1 MKNLFLIIFIMT
13 GFSAKANESKDFHQ
27 IDFNESYGFELP
39 KKLKAVHFSENVFRA
54 PFEEELQ
61 KLILNEMI
69 KETGGK
75 TKKIDAW
82 EFLKRVEKEAKKR
95 DLNFEGLRDEMVE
108 IFSHPYNLNSLNKS
122 VSISGSTT
130 KDSNG
135 RSRASI
141 SVSGSKK
148 VNGVK
153 VSGSISNTTTTT
165 QSGNTNTSTT
175 ARVTITFP

>member
-1 MKNLFLIIFIMT
+1 MQHLEFVEFAADNQSMQRAPEIVCSYRSHATRSDALSPK
-13 GFSAKANESKDFHQ
+13 NES
-27 IDFNESYGFELP
+27 
-39 KKLKAVHFSENVFRA
+39 
-54 PFEEELQ
+54 
-61 KLILNEMI
+61 
-69 KETGGK
+69 
-75 TKKIDAW
+75 
-82 EFLKRVEKEAKKR
+82 EKEAKKR
-95 DLNFEGLRDEMVE
+95 DLNFEGVRDEVVE
-108 IFSHPYNLNSLNKS
+108 IFRHPYSLNSLNKS

-135 RSRASI
+135 RSRASL

>member
-1 MKNLFLIIFIMT
+1 MKNLFLIILIMT
-13 GFSAKANESKDFHQ
+13 GFSVKANENKDFHGNY
-27 IDFNESYGFELP
+27 FKNPYGFELP
-39 KKLKAVHFSENVFRA
+39 KKLKAVHFAENVFRA

-61 KLILNEMI
+61 QLILNEII
-69 KETGGK
+69 KETEGK

-82 EFLKRVEKEAKKR
+82 EFSKRVEKEAEKR
-95 DLNFEGLRDEMVE
+95 GLSFEGLRDEMAEV
-108 IFSHPYNLNSLNKS
+108 FRHPYNLNSLNKS

>member
-13 GFSAKANESKDFHQ
+13 GFSAKASESKDFHK
-27 IDFNESYGFELP
+27 IDFKESYGFELP
-39 KKLKAVHFSENVFRA
+39 KNLKAVHFAENVFRA

-108 IFSHPYNLNSLNKS
+108 IF
-122 VSISGSTT
+122 
-130 KDSNG
+130 
-135 RSRASI
+135 
-141 SVSGSKK
+141 VSGSKK